1 MIEQVIIKNYKS
13 IRDLK
18 LPLKQINVLIG
29 SNGVGKS
36 NFISFFELTKA
47 IYEQNFGSFTL
58 QKGGIDSLLYGSRRI
73 SEMIYGLLDFNNTN
87 AFYFQLKPTQSDKGY
102 IEESGDYFNNWGNKD
117 KTYKLNWNRTE
128 WDIAVE
134 ESSLRNNQKW
144 GRPQYIK
151 SYLRSFTV
159 YHFHDTSSTSPMRG
173 LCNMNDNQSLKS
185 NGSNLA
191 AYLYSLSQTD
201 EKSFNLIE
209 ATVRSIAPYF
219 KRFNL
224 RENPNIPG
232 TIQLE
237 WEEKSNDMYFNGYS
251 FSDGTLR
258 FVALATLLLQPNLP
272 EVIIIDEPELGLHPA
287 AINKFAALVR
297 KASKTSQI
305 ILSTQSTN
313 IVNCFDVDDIITVD
327 RKDGQSVFK
336 HLSDSDLSVWLDE
349 YNYSISDLWEKN
361 VIGGQL

>member
-13 IRDLK
+13 IKVLK
-18 LPLKQINVLIG
+18 LPLKQVNVLIG

-36 NFISFFELTKA
+36 NFISFFELTKS
-47 IYEQNFGSFTL
+47 IYEQNFGNFTF
-58 QKGGIDSLLYGSRRI
+58 QKGGIDSLLFQGRKH
-73 SEMIYGLLDFNNTN
+73 SEKIYGLLDFDNTN
-87 AFYFQLKPTQSDKGY
+87 AFYFSLLPTQSAKGY
-102 IEESGDYFNNWGNKD
+102 IEETGDFFNWSSGNEKKYSAWSN
-117 KTYKLNWNRTE
+117 TV
-128 WDIAVE
+128 WDMAVE
-134 ESSLRNNQKW
+134 ESQLRENNSW
-144 GRPQYIK
+144 GRAQYVK
-151 SYLRSFTV
+151 KYLNSFTV
-159 YHFHDTSSTSPMRG
+159 YHFHDTSATSPMRG
-173 LCNMNDNQSLKS
+173 YSNVDDNSFLKR
-185 NGSNLA
+185 NGANLA
-191 AYLYSLSQTD
+191 AYLYRLSKED
-201 EKSFNLIE
+201 EKSFNMIE

-224 RENPNIPG
+224 RENPNMPN

-237 WEEKSNDMYFNGYS
+237 WEEVNSDMYLNGYS

-258 FVALATLLLQPNLP
+258 FIALATLLLQPNSP
-272 EVIIIDEPELGLHPA
+272 KVIIIDEPELGLHPA

-327 RKDGQSVFK
+327 REDGQSIFR
-336 HLSDSDLSVWLDE
+336 HLSDRDLSVWLDE